1 MKRNVLK
8 AFAIARGLLDN
19 LFFIFIVDILLP
31 IFLLLVIV
39 LTVLQVL
46 FDLLIEFSR
55 SLS

>member
-1 MKRNVLK
+1 VLK

-19 LFFIFIVDILLP
+19 LFFIFNVDILLL

-39 LTVLQVL
+39 LTVLQVV
-46 FDLLIEFSR
+46 FYLLLEFSR